1 MTVHYLGAERP
12 PVSER
17 ELVEH
22 YFQAMRTGAIASDE
36 IVDSFAEDA
45 VYIEPFS
52 GEPLAHV
59 GKEAIRQSFIDSQRN
74 APPDMT
80 LTLDQV
86 EIDSECIR
94 SVWTCSSPAFAHPI
108 RGEDIWT
115 IRSGKIVRLETS
127 FLRMEVDS
135 SDA

>member
-1 MTVHYLGAERP
+1 
-12 PVSER
+12 VSER
-17 ELVEH
+17 ELVEQ
-22 YFQAMRTGAIASDE
+22 YFQAMRTGAIAGDE
-36 IVDSFAEDA
+36 ILHLFAEDA

-86 EIDSECIR
+86 EIDSESMR
-94 SVWTCSSPAFAHPI
+94 SVWTCNSPAFAQPM

-115 IRSGKIVRLETS
+115 LRDGKIVRLETS
-127 FLRMEVDS
+127 FLTNGS
-135 SDA
+135 GFQ